1 MLAAGF
7 DELQKWSLGLTLS
20 SRLLSEREAG
30 GPTSVSKQTV
40 IPPQYLPHS
49 DLLAY
54 SALAQGG
61 CAAFLTCCSSH
72 LPVRGGEKK
81 DIYEKQ
87 TNEKNA
93 QLNKHTHKKNNNV
106 TADSTI

>member
-1 MLAAGF
+1 MAAAGH
-7 DELQKWSLGLTLS
+7 DLQKWSLGLTLS
-20 SRLLSEREAG
+20 SRLLSEHKAG

-61 CAAFLTCCSSH
+61 CAAFPACRSSH
-72 LPVRGGEKK
+72 LPVRTKK
-81 DIYEKQ
+81 KANMY
-87 TNEKNA
+87 
-93 QLNKHTHKKNNNV
+93 
-106 TADSTI
+106 

>member
-7 DELQKWSLGLTLS
+7 DELQKWSLGLTLA

-40 IPPQYLPHS
+40 ISPQYLPRS

-61 CAAFLTCCSSH
+61 CAAFPTCRSSH
-72 LPVRGGEKK
+72 LPVRGKKKTNMKNKREKCTT
-81 DIYEKQ
+81 KQ
-87 TNEKNA
+87 THTQKN
-93 QLNKHTHKKNNNV
+93 KT
-106 TADSTI
+106 

>member
-7 DELQKWSLGLTLS
+7 DELQKWSLGLTLA

-40 IPPQYLPHS
+40 ISPQYLPRS

-61 CAAFLTCCSSH
+61 CAAFPTCRSSH
-72 LPVRGGEKK
+72 LPVKKKKK
-81 DIYEKQ
+81 DKYEKQ
-87 TNEKNA
+87 TRKMHN
-93 QLNKHTHKKNNNV
+93 
-106 TADSTI
+106 